1 MAKII
6 WAPSALRDIDLI
18 ANFISRDSID
28 RASLFIDRLFE
39 ITERLQNSPLLG
51 RVIPEIGNKNCR

>member
-6 WAPSALRDIDLI
+6 WAPSALKDIYLI

-39 ITERLQNSPLLG
+39 ITDRLQDSPSTW
-51 RVIPEIGNKNCR
+51 KNYP